1 MAEQDNSILKL
12 FGFELK
18 RAEDKQKEE
27 KKKKLQSVVT
37 PTDPDGAGYVT
48 ASGSHYGQFIDMDG
62 NQAKDNRQLVLK
74 YRGVAVH
81 PEVDAAIEDIVNE
94 AIVGSEN
101 EAPVELNL
109 DNVDAPDNIKKTM
122 IEEFNVEEEI

>member
-109 DNVDAPDNIKKTM
+109 DNVDAPDNICLLYTSDAADD
-122 IEEFNVEEEI
+122 V

>member
-94 AIVGSEN
+94 AIVGDHN
-101 EAPVELNL
+101 DAPVNVILDELEVS
-109 DNVDAPDNIKKTM
+109 DKIKETLWKYLQV
-122 IEEFNVEEEI
+122 IF

>member
-122 IEEFNVEEEI
+122 IVKLKVIF